1 MIWRRRAAVSAVKAS
16 RDRGSGTVW
25 AVALIGLIWSAGT
38 VAMTV
43 GAVRAARHRAYA
55 AADMAA
61 LAAAAHASGGPRY
74 ACALAADVAHASGA
88 RLRRCVLHA
97 RIAEVSVTSAVP
109 IRYPFGPL
117 VAVGRARAGPSHLP
131 DDAVPWS

>member
-1 MIWRRRAAVSAVKAS
+1 MTTKH
-16 RDRGSGTVW
+16 DRGSGTVW

-43 GAVRAARHRAYA
+43 GGVRAARHRAYA

-61 LAAAAHASGGPRY
+61 LAAAANASGGSRY
-74 ACALAADVAHASGA
+74 ACALAARVARASGA

-97 RIAEVSVTSAVP
+97 RIAEVTVTSVVP
-109 IRYPFGPL
+109 IRHPFGPL
-117 VAVGRARAGPSHLP
+117 VATARARAGPSRLP
-131 DDAVPWS
+131 GHGTPRS